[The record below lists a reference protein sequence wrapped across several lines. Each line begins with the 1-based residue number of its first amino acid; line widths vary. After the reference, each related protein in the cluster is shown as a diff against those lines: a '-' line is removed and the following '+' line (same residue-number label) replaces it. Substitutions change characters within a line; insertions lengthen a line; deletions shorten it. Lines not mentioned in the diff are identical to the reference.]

1 MNASNKE
8 LKKGYQQSHRPMGV
22 YQIRN
27 LVNEKALIGKS
38 LDLPGVLNRY
48 RFQLQMGSHPNK
60 ALQADWQEFGADNFA
75 FEILD
80 ELTPRQNP
88 GYDYKEDL
96 ELLERMWLDNLR
108 PFDDRGYNQKPES
121 TDEKLWRIA
130 RNRLKKRDDDPE

>member
-1 MNASNKE
+1 MNGKNKE

-27 LVNEKALIGKS
+27 LVNDKALIGKS
-38 LDLPGVLNRY
+38 LDLPGVINRY

-60 ALQADWQEFGADNFA
+60 ALQADWKEFGADNFA

-80 ELTPRQNP
+80 ELTPRENP

-96 ELLERMWLDNLR
+96 ELLERMWLDNLQ

-121 TDEKLWRIA
+121 ADEKLWRIA
-130 RNRLKKRDDDPE
+130 RNRLKNRDNDAE